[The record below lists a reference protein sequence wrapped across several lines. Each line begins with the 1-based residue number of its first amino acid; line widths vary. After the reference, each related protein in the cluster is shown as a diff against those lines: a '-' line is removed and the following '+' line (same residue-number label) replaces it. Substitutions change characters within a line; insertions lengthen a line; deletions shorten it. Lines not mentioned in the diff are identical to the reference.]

1 MLFGYYIAK
10 KLARKSAH
18 SFTRTVV
25 RLAIVAVSLSIT
37 VVVISF
43 GILLGFKKEI
53 REKVS
58 GYAGHVTVSSFDL
71 SVGNEHE
78 QLIIDSSLMNS
89 IASVKNVRSVHP
101 FLNKAGILK
110 TDSVIEGLIFKGV
123 PHDQDL
129 SFYFKFLV
137 KGRLPQYSDTLDS
150 YEILISEQTAKILDT
165 DTAKKLNLYFVEEG
179 DVKRRRPTVV
189 GIFNTGLQSF
199 DKQFAIV
206 DLRMLQRVLSTNYV
220 IAAGYR
226 IEVDEF
232 TQLEETTKAI
242 DNSIGATL
250 QAQSVK
256 EQYDTMFKW
265 LEIVDS
271 NVLIIIILMFVVAVI
286 NMMTVLLIL
295 IIERIPMIGL
305 FKAIGAR
312 DGVIMNIFS
321 WQGVFI
327 LLGGLLLGNAIAL
340 GFAYMQTNF
349 HLIKLSAE
357 TYYMDA
363 VPFHL
368 PLYYLL
374 LINVG
379 TIVAAYVFTWLPALV
394 ISRIQPARSLQFK

>member
-10 KLARKSAH
+10 KLSRKSTH

-71 SVGNEHE
+71 SAGNEHE
-78 QLIIDSSLMNS
+78 QLIIDSTLLQNISTMPN
-89 IASVKNVRSVHP
+89 VKSVHP

-129 SFYFKFLV
+129 SFYNKYLV
-137 KGRLPQYSDTLDS
+137 KGRLPVYTDSSDS
-150 YEILISEQTAKILDT
+150 YEILISEQTATILDT
-165 DTAKKLNLYFVEEG
+165 DTAEKLNLYFVEEG
-179 DVKRRRPTVV
+179 DVKRRRPIVV

-199 DKQFAIV
+199 DKQFSVV
-206 DLRMLQRVLSTNYV
+206 DLRMLQRVLSTNYNT
-220 IAAGYR
+220 AAGYR
-226 IEVDEF
+226 IEVENFDE
-232 TQLEETTKAI
+232 LDETTKFI
-242 DNSIGATL
+242 DRNIGATL
-250 QAQSVK
+250 QAESVK
-256 EQYDTMFKW
+256 EQYNTMFKW

-305 FKAIGAR
+305 FKSIGAR
-312 DGVIMNIFS
+312 DTVIMNIFS

-327 LLGGLLLGNAIAL
+327 LLGGLLLGNLVAL
-340 GFAYMQTNF
+340 SFAYLQSNYK
-349 HLIKLSAE
+349 LIKLSAE

-368 PLYYLL
+368 PWHYLL
-374 LINVG
+374 MINIG
-379 TIVAAYVFTWLPALV
+379 TIVAAYIFTWLPALV
-394 ISRIQPARSLQFK
+394 ISRVQPARSLQFK